1 MYLENLGKFSGTS
14 LFITVFS
21 FAAIFTSNQKPNLPA
36 FLVSVVG
43 ATLLVVVFTLFGLN
57 IDTIGNKFGGV
68 PHFLPKPQLPGF
80 DINLMLKVLP
90 SGLTIAF
97 LAGVESLLSAT
108 VVDGMSGDNH
118 NSNAELVGEGI
129 ANIMSML
136 FAGVPATG
144 AIART
149 ATNFRARAYS
159 PMAGIMQ
166 SVFLLLF
173 MLLLSPAAKYI
184 PLACLSAVLVLI
196 GWNMLNLD
204 KIYKLLTG
212 PAATATPCWLRCC

>member
-1 MYLENLGKFSGTS
+1 MRNKT
-14 LFITVFS
+14 
-21 FAAIFTSNQKPNLPA
+21 AIS
-36 FLVSVVG
+36 
-43 ATLLVVVFTLFGLN
+43 
-57 IDTIGNKFGGV
+57 FGGV

-80 DINLMLKVLP
+80 DINLMLKVLS

-204 KIYKLLTG
+204 KIYKLLNLWKCDTKNCFL
-212 PAATATPCWLRCC
+212 AQKLQNLTQRSVCNKHTPGGIAIWAKPQ